1 MREDVEDELSP
12 EESRAFDGLRR
23 VVATPPASLEERVV
37 GSLKEAG
44 LIRTRRAWLAGAP
57 AVAAAVAASL
67 ALFILGVAAGAR
79 LFAGQ
84 PGGKDGEPQF
94 MLVLRALPAREEGTR
109 EDETRR
115 VREYSAWAGELR
127 RTGLLVGGEKL
138 EDDARVLRPEGG
150 RVAVSEG
157 RATAPDESIA
167 GYFLVRARDYEHAVT
182 IAEGCPH
189 VRHGGSIEIR
199 RIARL

>member
-1 MREDVEDELSP
+1 MGEEVEDKLSP
-12 EESRAFDGLRR
+12 EESRAFAGLRR
-23 VVATPPASLEERVV
+23 EATPPASLEERVV

-44 LIRTRRAWLAGAP
+44 LIRPRRASLMGAP

-67 ALFILGVAAGAR
+67 ALFVLGVAAGAR
-79 LFAGQ
+79 LFAE
-84 PGGKDGEPQF
+84 PGEKAQAPEF

-109 EDETRR
+109 EDEMRR

-127 RTGLLVGGEKL
+127 RSGLLVGGEKL
-138 EDDARVLRPEGG
+138 EDDARVLRDVGG

-157 RATAPDESIA
+157 HAQVPGESIA
-167 GYFLVRARDYEHAVT
+167 GYFLIQARDYQHAVT

-189 VRHGGSIEIR
+189 VRHGGSIEVR